1 MAFGNIYREIPKRLI
16 RAIFQKPAY
25 TSKLEIEKNMA
36 STAPKECFLDQN
48 YVSYASL
55 RSNLS

>member
-1 MAFGNIYREIPKRLI
+1 MASGNISREIPKRLI

-36 STAPKECFLDQN
+36 STVPKECFQD
-48 YVSYASL
+48 
-55 RSNLS
+55 